1 MKRVNEEFPVET
13 RPRHYNHGFLD
24 DSCGVSRKT
33 YSAILDSLLTRIPD
47 VSWGVL
53 GDKFPEFTTF
63 FTVAFIIPAV
73 ILSFAFACVLT
84 LCSLAFLFPLNYI
97 ISSLT
102 VSPIVLLFLS
112 SQYKAT
118 KRKLDVLL
126 HPTLY
131 NPNAIEEYKKLLNS

>member
-13 RPRHYNHGFLD
+13 RPHHHDYGFLD

-63 FTVAFIIPAV
+63 FTVTFIIPTV

-102 VSPIVLLFLS
+102 VSPIALLFLS

-118 KRKLDVLL
+118 KRKLDALL

-131 NPNAIEEYKKLLNS
+131 NPNAVEEYKKLLNS